1 MISSFII
8 PQKFFRYKVKIESIF
23 GKTERLRAFD
33 LFLEKATA
41 HATPKKAKCRAV
53 HLAVFFVWGG
63 RWKIAERS
71 GQLIDFYNVAGYVA
85 AEIPPHI
92 VAA

>member
-23 GKTERLRAFD
+23 GKTERLRAFG
-33 LFLEKATA
+33 LFLEKATT
-41 HATPKKAKCRAV
+41 HATPKKPNAGQCIWRC
-53 HLAVFFVWGG
+53 FFVWGG